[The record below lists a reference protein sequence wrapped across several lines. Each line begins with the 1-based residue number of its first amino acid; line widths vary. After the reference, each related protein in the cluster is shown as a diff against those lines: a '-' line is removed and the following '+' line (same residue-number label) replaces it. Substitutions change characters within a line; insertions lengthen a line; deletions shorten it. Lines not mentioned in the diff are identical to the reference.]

1 MTILG
6 TPSVY
11 LQCPPCLAE
20 KIHELNYERNESGI
34 ETTPDET
41 SEVIE
46 SLFEH
51 IGRLWMAE
59 LWHVIETGTLTI
71 QDCDGILLAI
81 IDNLQRRS
89 LTTGSWVS
97 FSRQI
102 TTIFKQH
109 QLSSFVEGLDTID
122 WGRPA
127 DNGLIARIIDFRNR
141 FAHGSFE
148 APVDLINAGYND
160 VNALIQQVPGLW
172 KQQWHVLT
180 TVGWKTITE
189 NGLQDSVYTS
199 ENNGSDIVIEKEG
212 AFMSL
217 TPFFAHTDDG
227 ATIHLP
233 MWKPITVTE
242 GLQQEQITVWHQK
255 YRKEYA
261 GLINRADSIK
271 SRWSDVSAISLKRF
285 IDPRTP
291 GAIPV
296 GANPEDYAKP
306 TSEGD
311 INILRKIRDLDQ
323 QIEMAAKRMTKALLA
338 GEPPAEYVDK
348 INGMYKR
355 RYELLSQISM
365 KNISKEVWQDIV
377 TPLLKPSRETTLL
390 VGHPGTGVS
399 NILPSIL
406 RHSQQDTSDTQ
417 WMFWDVRPF
426 DLTQSANCFVRA
438 LAETLQS
445 GIFTDKD
452 GNETKRYKDLKELSK
467 QIDSLGTLLR
477 DSNLLIVID
486 GLQYAHLSYR
496 FEPHT
501 MIDVCNWLTE
511 LNASLVLIH
520 HPAENKTPIF
530 FTSQINWPIHNIIN
544 QKDLDNAYKWL
555 QVEKTPLYQNVLN
568 TLHDKPNSSLFEIC
582 DALDAANPKGP
593 RAFEPEIEYALWHLR
608 PLLATKTEV
617 VQIEGPNQR
626 STPESIR
633 TWSTFS
639 NEVTQ

>member
-1 MTILG
+1 MSVLD
-6 TPSVY
+6 TPSTY
-11 LQCPPCLAE
+11 TNCPPQLTD
-20 KIHELNYERNESGI
+20 KIRELDYERTHSGI

-51 IGRLWMAE
+51 LGRLWMAE
-59 LWHVIETGTLTI
+59 LWHAIETKTLTI
-71 QDCDGILLAI
+71 QDCDTILLAI
-81 IDNLQRRS
+81 IDNLSQPSRP
-89 LTTGSWVS
+89 LTTGRWVS

-102 TTIFKQH
+102 NTIFKEH

-122 WGRPA
+122 WGR
-127 DNGLIARIIDFRNR
+127 DNELIERIMEFRNR

-180 TVGWKTITE
+180 TVGWRTITE

-199 ENNGSDIVIEKEG
+199 ESNGVDLVIEKKG

-217 TPFFAHTDDG
+217 TPFFTHSNDG

-261 GLINRADSIK
+261 GLINRSDIIK
-271 SRWSDVSAISLKRF
+271 TRSCSN
-285 IDPRTP
+285 
-291 GAIPV
+291 IPE
-296 GANPEDYAKP
+296 A
-306 TSEGD
+306 
-311 INILRKIRDLDQ
+311 
-323 QIEMAAKRMTKALLA
+323 
-338 GEPPAEYVDK
+338 
-348 INGMYKR
+348 
-355 RYELLSQISM
+355 
-365 KNISKEVWQDIV
+365 VWQDIV
-377 TPLLKPSRETTLL
+377 SPLLKPNHQTTLL

-399 NILPSIL
+399 DILPSVL
-406 RHSQQDTSDTQ
+406 RHSQQDTSETQ
-417 WMFWDVRPF
+417 WMFWDVKPF
-426 DLTQSANCFVRA
+426 DLTQSAGCFVRA

-445 GIFTDKD
+445 GVFTDKD
-452 GNETKRYKDLKELSK
+452 GNKTKRYKDLKELSK
-467 QIDSLGTLLR
+467 QINSLGTLLSN
-477 DSNLLIVID
+477 SNLVIVID

-511 LNASLVLIH
+511 LNASLILIH

-530 FTSQINWPIHNIIN
+530 FTSQVNWPIHNIID
-544 QKDLDNAYKWL
+544 QRDLDNAYKWL
-555 QVEKTPLYQNVLN
+555 QVEETPLYQNVLN

-582 DALDAANPKGP
+582 DALDADDPTAPV
-593 RAFEPEIEYALWHLR
+593 FEPEIEYALWHLR
-608 PLLATKTEV
+608 PLLSTNTEV
-617 VQIEGPNQR
+617 VQIEGQNQL